1 MTQAIIYKEWLKTR
15 ITFLICLAGA
25 LAMTLYAIMAMKRM
39 ATLEGTDQ
47 LWLMMLLNGDTFM
60 SSLTYVPLICGTAI
74 GIAQMKPEASSKRLK
89 LTLHLP
95 CGHTRMLITM
105 LATGLAE
112 TLASGLVIIAGI
124 AAYDYTVMTPEMTGH
139 VLLTALPWI
148 MAGVAAY
155 FMATAICLERSWLQ
169 RVALT
174 LTGAGIIA
182 VFYMGKAPESHNSII
197 PAAVLLIAA
206 SSLLTIRSAIRFKEG
221 RHD

>member
-47 LWLMMLLNGDTFM
+47 LWLMMLLNGDTFI

-74 GIAQMKPEASSKRLK
+74 GIAQMMPEASSKRLK

-155 FMATAICLERSWLQ
+155 FMGHGDMPRTVMAPACGANAHGSRNHRRVLHGRGSRIPQFHHSRRSTAHR
-169 RVALT
+169 
-174 LTGAGIIA
+174 GIITA
-182 VFYMGKAPESHNSII
+182 
-197 PAAVLLIAA
+197 
-206 SSLLTIRSAIRFKEG
+206 
-221 RHD
+221 HDPIGNTV

>member
-1 MTQAIIYKEWLKTR
+1 
-15 ITFLICLAGA
+15 
-25 LAMTLYAIMAMKRM
+25 
-39 ATLEGTDQ
+39 
-47 LWLMMLLNGDTFM
+47 MMLLNGDTFI

-74 GIAQMKPEASSKRLK
+74 GIAQMMPEASSKRLK

-174 LTGAGIIA
+174 LTGARNHRRVLHGRGSRIPQFHHSRRSTAHRGIITA
-182 VFYMGKAPESHNSII
+182 
-197 PAAVLLIAA
+197 
-206 SSLLTIRSAIRFKEG
+206 
-221 RHD
+221 HDPIGNTV